1 MSCCGIKKIKQ
12 CCYWKIYK
20 VTLLHHP
27 IGRLFS
33 YNRVIPYLLRR
44 ISVFC
49 IPSLFLRFC
58 TAEVNT
64 HRAFAYV
71 MFKKGNPTGKGTA
84 LQVRYLWSPAL
95 VPRHAH
101 TPSHT
106 HTHATRAYS
115 AGNMKQRYIP
125 DRYDTLLTEV
135 TFVWTRSSGRDCCG
149 AAPVWTAGTV
159 SIHFL
164 ELNWPLWRRVTVEES
179 ARSISQ
185 ERP

>member
-106 HTHATRAYS
+106 HTPRVPTRQVIWNSDTSQTDMTHSWQKSHSCGHAHQGETA
-115 AGNMKQRYIP
+115 AA
-125 DRYDTLLTEV
+125 LLLCELQ
-135 TFVWTRSSGRDCCG
+135 GRFQ
-149 AAPVWTAGTV
+149 
-159 SIHFL
+159 SIF
-164 ELNWPLWRRVTVEES
+164 
-179 ARSISQ
+179 
-185 ERP
+185 